1 MRREKIELLRFDFTE
16 GYYEN
21 QPSFLLLMNG
31 AECKVYPKKFYTE
44 AEARALGREYIA
56 EYERMG
62 IQVTYF
68 PDPAVSH
75 R

>member
-1 MRREKIELLRFDFTE
+1 
-16 GYYEN
+16 
-21 QPSFLLLMNG
+21 
-31 AECKVYPKKFYTE
+31 ECKVYPKKFYSE
-44 AEARALGREYIA
+44 AEARALGREYVA

-68 PDPAVSH
+68 PEPAASH

>member
-21 QPSFLLLMNG
+21 EASYLLLMYG
-31 AECKVYPKKFYTE
+31 AECKVYPKKLYTE
-44 AEARALGREYIA
+44 AQAMSLGREYIA
-56 EYERMG
+56 EYERTG
-62 IQVTYF
+62 IQVVYF
-68 PDPAVSH
+68 PQPAAPG

>member
-21 QPSFLLLMNG
+21 EASYLLLMNG

-44 AEARALGREYIA
+44 AQAKALGREYIA
-56 EYERMG
+56 DYERMG
-62 IQVTYF
+62 IQVEYF
-68 PDPAVSH
+68 PHLVSPGQ
-75 R
+75 

>member
-21 QPSFLLLMNG
+21 EPSFLLLMNG
-31 AECKVYPKKFYTE
+31 AECKVYPKKFYPETL
-44 AEARALGREYIA
+44 ARALGRDYIA

-62 IQVTYF
+62 IRVEYF
-68 PDPAVSH
+68 PEPAVYH

>member
-1 MRREKIELLRFDFTE
+1 MRREKIEILRFDFTE

-21 QPSFLLLMNG
+21 QPSYLLLMNG
-31 AECKVYPKKFYTE
+31 AECKIYPKKFYTE
-44 AEARALGREYIA
+44 EQARDLGREYIA

-62 IQVTYF
+62 IQVVYF
-68 PDPAVSH
+68 SQSAASG

>member
-1 MRREKIELLRFDFTE
+1 MRREKLEHLRFDLTE

-21 QPSFLLLMNG
+21 QPCFLLLMNG

-62 IQVTYF
+62 IRVEYF
-68 PDPAVSH
+68 PEPALYH

>member
-21 QPSFLLLMNG
+21 EASYLLLMNG
-31 AECKVYPKKFYTE
+31 AECRVYPKKRYTE
-44 AEARALGREYIA
+44 AQAVALSREHIA
-56 EYERMG
+56 DYERTG
-62 IQVTYF
+62 LRV
-68 PDPAVSH
+68 VSFLQTGSSG

>member
-1 MRREKIELLRFDFTE
+1 MRREKNELLRFEFTE

-31 AECKVYPKKFYTE
+31 AECKVYPKKFYSE
-44 AEARALGREYIA
+44 AQARNLGRQYIA

-62 IQVTYF
+62 IRVTYF
-68 PDPAVSH
+68 PELAVYQ
-75 R
+75 

>member
-1 MRREKIELLRFDFTE
+1 MRREKLEHLRFDLTE

-31 AECKVYPKKFYTE
+31 AECKVYPKKFYAE
-44 AEARALGREYIA
+44 AEAMALGREYIA

-62 IQVTYF
+62 IRVTYF
-68 PDPAVSH
+68 SEPAFSY

>member
-21 QPSFLLLMNG
+21 EPSFLLLMNG
-31 AECKVYPKKFYTE
+31 AECKVYPKKCYTE
-44 AEARALGREYIA
+44 AQARALSRECIA
-56 EYERMG
+56 EYERTG
-62 IQVTYF
+62 IRVAYF
-68 PDPAVSH
+68 PEPAVYN